1 MYNAAIKLTAIA
13 LIFNIFPS
21 CADNNGEK
29 AKELL
34 NSAET
39 CISSGNYSQ
48 AITLLDSLQHAY
60 PKEIEIQRNAMH
72 LRPKAIEGQTLIET
86 ERNDSLI
93 AMLEAEHNSLKND
106 FSLVNNP
113 ELLEGYYVIT
123 EFNKPIFDHT
133 TIQPRLS
140 AQGEF
145 YIVSSL
151 NGNPIKH
158 TAITLSKGNE
168 NATTP
173 HVDYDGERNY
183 RSGKTE
189 MITFMPAECDSIG
202 QFASRFDNSKL
213 TLKFIG
219 KRTYDTTLS
228 AKETNA
234 IATTYKMSQILS
246 RLKKAR
252 LKKELLEQQ
261 LLLARDHIARTYQDT
276 ATKE

>member
-13 LIFNIFPS
+13 LICNIFFS
-21 CADNNGEK
+21 CSDNNGQK

-34 NSAET
+34 DNAEA
-39 CISSGNYSQ
+39 CIGSGNYIQ
-48 AITLLDSLQHAY
+48 AITLLDSLQRAY
-60 PKEIEIQRNAMH
+60 PEEIKIQRSAMH
-72 LRPKAIEGQTLIET
+72 LRPKAIEGQTLLET
-86 ERNDSLI
+86 AQNDSLI
-93 AMLEAEHNSLKND
+93 AALEAEHNSLKSK

-123 EFNKPIFDHT
+123 EFNKPIFDLT

-145 YIVSSL
+145 YILSSL
-151 NGNPIKH
+151 NGNPVKH
-158 TAITLSKGNE
+158 TAISLSHGDE
-168 NATTP
+168 SATTP
-173 HVDYDGERNY
+173 HTAYDGERNY

-189 MITFMPAECDSIG
+189 MITFMPAECDTLG
-202 QFASRFDNSKL
+202 QFASRFDNSRL
-213 TLKFIG
+213 TLRFIG
-219 KRTYDTTLS
+219 NRTYSTTLS

-234 IATTYKMSQILS
+234 ISTTYKMAQILS

-276 ATKE
+276 ATDK

>member
-1 MYNAAIKLTAIA
+1 MYNAVIKFIPIA
-13 LIFNIFPS
+13 LICNLLFS
-21 CADNNGEK
+21 CSDNNSQK
-29 AKELL
+29 ASELL
-34 NSAET
+34 NEAET
-39 CISSGNYSQ
+39 CISSKDYAQ
-48 AITLLDSLQHAY
+48 AITLLDSLQRTY
-60 PKEIEIQRNAMH
+60 LTEVDIRRNAMH
-72 LRPKAIEGQTLIET
+72 LRPKAIEGQTLLET
-86 ERNDSLI
+86 AQNDSLI
-93 AMLEAEHNSLKND
+93 AVLEAEHNSLKDN

-123 EFNKPIFDHT
+123 ELNRPIFDRT

-158 TAITLSKGNE
+158 TAISLSNGNE
-168 NATTP
+168 NVTTT
-173 HVDYDGERNY
+173 HAGYDGERNY

-189 MITFMPAECDSIG
+189 MITFMPAECDTLG

-213 TLKFIG
+213 TLIFIG
-219 KRTYDTTLS
+219 NRTYSTTLS
-228 AKETNA
+228 AKETHA
-234 IATTYKMSQILS
+234 MATTYRMSQILS
-246 RLKKAR
+246 QLKKAR

-276 ATKE
+276 ATNE